1 MFGIKLSEPRP
12 FFEPGPA
19 EQRAE
24 NPAFADE
31 LMEPVPAADKLME
44 SVEEQGYNDNR
55 SQLVVCANPLPS
67 TARHKLVV
75 GLTTSKSHVP
85 SNDRRG

>member
-12 FFEPGPA
+12 FFDPGPA
-19 EQRAE
+19 EHA
-24 NPAFADE
+24 PFVDE

-44 SVEEQGYNDNR
+44 PVEEQGYNDNR

-67 TARHKLVV
+67 TARRILVV
-75 GLTTSKSHVP
+75 GLTTSKSHAP
-85 SNDRRG
+85 SNDRHG